1 MASNYISPTVTQGSN
16 TTYVQ
21 TAYDRMAYFALRPE
35 LIFDQLADVKS
46 VNQSMPGSSVKF
58 QIQNDLL
65 PATSI
70 LSETTD
76 VASQTLSNSV
86 VTVNLYEYGNAVTT
100 SAVLRGESFVEIDP
114 IVANVIGY
122 NAGVSIDSIAR
133 NALSSGGTQFK
144 TVGTAAIG
152 STVAA
157 TVANVAA
164 LTTGAT
170 ANYQDILA
178 AQKALRAQNVAPFGS
193 YYAAV
198 IHPDVAYDIQTQSSG
213 TAGGSYLA
221 PHQYAQPA
229 EIWAGEIGALNG
241 FRFIETPRA
250 QVYNA
255 PDDENLI
262 PVTLSTAI
270 NAAATVTSIV
280 VAVAGTSSTNPF
292 YIAAGATI
300 TLSDSASGFSQ
311 TFTVQTAQKATSTPV
326 TVAVNSQV
334 ASGSTGVAYAV
345 ATTTATIS
353 SGGTGVDSPVY
364 STYLMG
370 RQSLAKAHSI
380 VDGNGPVPK
389 IIPGPVT
396 DTLRRFVPLGWY
408 WLGGY
413 SVFRQP
419 ALMQYFTQSSLTNI
433 DPGIDN

>member
-1 MASNYISPTVTQGSN
+1 MAAPGAGAITQGSN

-21 TAYDRMAYFALRPE
+21 AAYDRMAYFSLRPE

-46 VNQSMPGSSVKF
+46 VNQSMPGSSVTF

-65 PATSI
+65 PATNT

-76 VASQTLSNSV
+76 VASQTLSNSK
-86 VTVNLYEYGNAVTT
+86 VTVTLAEYGNAVTT

-133 NALSSGGTQFK
+133 NTLSSTGTQFK
-144 TVGTAAIG
+144 TAGTAAVG

-170 ANYQDILA
+170 ATYNDILA

-198 IHPDVAYDIQTQSSG
+198 IHPDVAYDIQTQTGSG
-213 TAGGSYLA
+213 TGGTYLA

-250 QVYNA
+250 KVYSSAGSDNA
-255 PDDENLI
+255 I
-262 PVTLSTAI
+262 PLTLGTALTAGSGTTTVYITGATASAPINFANGAKLQLTDSANALTPITVTVNGAQTLSLANSALTVSSFTVPTGGLATA
-270 NAAATVTSIV
+270 TTSIV
-280 VAVAGTSSTNPF
+280 MTSS
-292 YIAAGATI
+292 
-300 TLSDSASGFSQ
+300 
-311 TFTVQTAQKATSTPV
+311 
-326 TVAVNSQV
+326 
-334 ASGSTGVAYAV
+334 
-345 ATTTATIS
+345 
-353 SGGTGVDSPVY
+353 GTGVDSPVY

-370 RQSLAKAHSI
+370 RQSLAKVHSI

-433 DPGIDN
+433 DPGIDG